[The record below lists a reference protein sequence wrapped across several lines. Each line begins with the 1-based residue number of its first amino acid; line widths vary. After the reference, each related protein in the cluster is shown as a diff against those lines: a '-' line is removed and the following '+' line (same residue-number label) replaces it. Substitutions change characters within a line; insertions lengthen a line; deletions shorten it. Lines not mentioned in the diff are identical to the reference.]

1 MADACE
7 CICSYQWAMRRLMQI
22 LNQAQTYCTEDDC
35 QDPQGQV
42 RSGIHAPLGG
52 TIFLHGRVPFYFNS
66 SILNR
71 TTFLSIHYM
80 INIVCYIK
88 YIQNIT

>member
-42 RSGIHAPLGG
+42 R
-52 TIFLHGRVPFYFNS
+52 FYNF
-66 SILNR
+66 ILN
-71 TTFLSIHYM
+71 
-80 INIVCYIK
+80 
-88 YIQNIT
+88 ITVTIIYSGRHSLIDSVHHILFATYSNTH